1 MTIAFA
7 SPMRRIFVALAAG
20 AVAIAMAACGSAPG
34 STTPGV
40 VKVVAGENFWGNIAG
55 QIGGHDANVTSI
67 LINPNA
73 DPHLYEA
80 SATDAVDVAEARLV
94 IENGAGYDTWLAQLL
109 GATTHQGRL
118 VVNVQGILGK
128 TGSDVNPHF
137 WYDIPKV
144 PEVARAIEG
153 ALAKLEPRDAK
164 AFAANLASFERSLDP
179 IDAVINEIRSR
190 YPSAPVA
197 YTERVP
203 GYLVEAAGLDV
214 LTPVGFATAIEN
226 GNEPSPAD
234 SLAMDQL
241 ITDHRVKVLLYN
253 AQTVS
258 AVTEHVRAL
267 AEQAKVPVV
276 AVTETLPPSYRTY
289 QAWQLAQAKAIL
301 RALGG

>member
-1 MTIAFA
+1 
-7 SPMRRIFVALAAG
+7 MRRIFAALAVG
-20 AVAIAMAACGSAPG
+20 SVAIAMEACGSAPG

-40 VKVVAGENFWGNIAG
+40 VKVVAGENFWANIAG

-73 DPHLYEA
+73 DPHLYET
-80 SATDAVDVAEARLV
+80 SAADAVDVAEARLV

-118 VVNVQGILGK
+118 VVNVQRILGK

-144 PEVARAIEG
+144 PEVARAVEG
-153 ALAKLEPRDAK
+153 ALAKLEPKDAK
-164 AFAANLASFERSLDP
+164 TFAANLASFERSLDP
-179 IDAVINEIRSR
+179 IDAVIDEIRSR

-214 LTPVGFATAIEN
+214 LTPVGFAAATEN

-276 AVTETLPPSYRTY
+276 AVTETLPPSYRSY